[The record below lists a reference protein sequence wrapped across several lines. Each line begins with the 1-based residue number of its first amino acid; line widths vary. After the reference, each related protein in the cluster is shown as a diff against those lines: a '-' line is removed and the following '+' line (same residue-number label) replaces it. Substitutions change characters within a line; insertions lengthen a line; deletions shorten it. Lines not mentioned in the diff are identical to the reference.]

1 MFSFFLKL
9 FLLNGA
15 IILDKFELLN
25 GIIYLIDEYPRYFDK
40 SILGLLQQNDIA
52 GLSQN
57 LKYAFYIEFLDAS

>member
-1 MFSFFLKL
+1 MKFKKNFKL

-25 GIIYLIDEYPRYFDK
+25 GIVYLIDEYPRYFDK

-57 LKYAFYIEFLDAS
+57 LK